1 MRKISYFLT
10 TLFLLIPAQFSF
22 AERQLSVVIEGITN
36 KKALENAQN
45 ATELYQLNGKEA
57 PSDLRIQWLYEEGAK
72 EIIDALQPYGYY
84 RADVKGN
91 LLYEGN
97 TVKVVYQVTPN
108 ERIPIGELNLGITDL
123 DAIKTRP
130 TKEAMS
136 EYQAFDSIL
145 TSTKMKVGAPLNHTQ
160 YESTKSKLSQKASEL
175 GYFDA
180 YYPEHQILVNLDD
193 YKAYIDLEMT
203 LGERYVFG
211 NTTFHQ
217 EYFDNAFLERFLI
230 GMKESNDY
238 SDQKLVKLQSSF
250 NESNYF
256 EDAVI
261 VPKINAQD
269 KDVPLD
275 IYLRLRKQRTLTL
288 GLGYSSD
295 IGLKTMGGMTWH
307 YVNPYGHRLVTSFLL
322 AQKKRDALI
331 NYQIPGTD
339 PLKDQYNIFAKY
351 DYEDTSTKD
360 YTTYMVGVSKERIR
374 EQYKYGY
381 SLHYQYDKFRDFD
394 GSKQNSRYLV
404 PTIYGEWKTAPVIP
418 FDQFGLIID
427 GQLRGASGKVLSTT
441 TFLQA
446 QLGATAF
453 VPLGENNRFILR
465 GAAGYTKIRDRD
477 IPRLPPSLRFY
488 AGGDNSVR
496 GYKYDGIGDKGYNGD
511 IYGGK
516 KLIVGSVEYEHKI
529 IPSLSVVAFVDAG
542 DAYNSKLELKYGA
555 GAGVRWY
562 SPIGTVKLDLAHGFD
577 KEYGDTIR
585 LHLNINSE
593 L

>member
-10 TLFLLIPAQFSF
+10 ALLLILPAQYSA
-22 AERQLSVVIEGITN
+22 AERMLSVTIEGITN

-72 EIIDALQPYGYY
+72 EIATALQPYGYY
-84 RADVKGN
+84 RANIKGN

-108 ERIPIGELNLGITDL
+108 AQIPIAELKLGITDL
-123 DAIKTRP
+123 EAIKSRP
-130 TKEAMS
+130 TKEAQS
-136 EYQAFDSIL
+136 EYEAFETIL
-145 TSTKMKVGAPLNHTQ
+145 ASTKMKVGKPLIHPQ
-160 YESTKSKLSQKASEL
+160 YESTKSKLSQKAAEL

-180 YYPEHQILVNLDD
+180 YYPEHEILVNLDN
-193 YKAYIDLEMT
+193 YKAYVDLEMT

-211 NTTFHQ
+211 DTTFHQ
-217 EYFDNAFLERFLI
+217 EYFDKAFLERFLI
-230 GMKESNDY
+230 GMREQNDY
-238 SDQKLVKLQSSF
+238 SDQKLVRLQSSF

-261 VPKINAQD
+261 VPKINTKD
-269 KDVPLD
+269 KEVPLD

-295 IGLKTMGGMTWH
+295 IGFKTMGGLTWH
-307 YVNPYGHRLVTSFLL
+307 YINPYGHRLTTSFLL
-322 AQKKRDALI
+322 AQKKRDAVI

-360 YTTYMVGVSKERIR
+360 YTTYMLGVSKERIR
-374 EQYKYGY
+374 EQYMYGY
-381 SLHYQYDKFRDFD
+381 SLHYQYDRFRDIE
-394 GSKQNSRYLV
+394 GAKQNSRYLV
-404 PTIYGEWKTAPVIP
+404 PTIYGQWKTAPTIG
-418 FDQFGLIID
+418 FDQFGMVID
-427 GQLRGASGKVLSTT
+427 GQLRGASGKILSTA

-446 QLGATAF
+446 KLGATAF
-453 VPLGENNRFILR
+453 VPLGESDRLILR
-465 GAAGYTKIRDRD
+465 GAVGYTKIKDKD
-477 IPRLPPSLRFY
+477 LPRLPPSLRFY

-516 KLIVGSVEYEHKI
+516 KLVVGSIEYEHKI

-542 DAYNSKLELKYGA
+542 DAFNSNLELKYGA
-555 GAGVRWY
+555 GTGIRWY
-562 SPIGTVKLDLAHGFD
+562 APIGTVKLDIAHGFNR
-577 KEYGDTIR
+577 EYGDTVR

>member
-10 TLFLLIPAQFSF
+10 ILLLLIPIQYGF
-22 AERQLSVVIEGITN
+22 AERKLSVTIEGITN

-45 ATELYQLNGKEA
+45 ATGLYQLNGKEA

-72 EIIDALQPYGYY
+72 EIADALQPYGYY
-84 RADVKGN
+84 RAKIKGN
-91 LLYEGN
+91 LLYEGD
-97 TVKVVYQVTPN
+97 TVKVIYKVTPN

-123 DAIKTRP
+123 KAVKERP
-130 TKEAMS
+130 TKEAQS
-136 EYQAFDSIL
+136 EYNAFEKIL
-145 TSTKMKVGAPLNHTQ
+145 SSTKMKVGAPLNHTQ
-160 YESTKSKLSQKASEL
+160 YESTKNKLSQKASEL
-175 GYFDA
+175 GFFDA

-193 YKAYIDLEMT
+193 YKAYIDLKMT
-203 LGERYVFG
+203 LGDRYVFG

-230 GMKESNDY
+230 GMKENSDY
-238 SDQKLVKLQSSF
+238 SDQKLVQLQSRF

-261 VPKINAQD
+261 APKINMEK

-275 IYLRLRKQRTLTL
+275 IYLRRRKQRTLTL

-307 YVNPYGHRLVTSFLL
+307 YVNPYGHRLITNFLI

-339 PLKDQYNIFAKY
+339 PLKDQYNIFIQY

-360 YTTYMVGVSKERIR
+360 YTTYMTGVSKERIR
-374 EQYKYGY
+374 DQYMYGY
-381 SLHYQYDKFRDFD
+381 SLHYQYDKFRDIE
-394 GSKQNSRYLV
+394 GRKQNSRYLV
-404 PTIYGEWKTAPVIP
+404 PTIYGEWKTAPVMA
-418 FDQFGLIID
+418 FNEFGMVID
-427 GQLRGASGKVLSTT
+427 GHLRGASGKILSTT
-441 TFLQA
+441 TFLQTR
-446 QLGATAF
+446 LGITAF
-453 VPLGENNRFILR
+453 VPLTETDRFILR
-465 GAAGYTKIRDRD
+465 GTVGYTKIRDRD
-477 IPRLPPSLRFY
+477 LPRLPPSLRFY

-516 KLIVGSVEYEHKI
+516 KLVVGSIEYEHKI

-555 GAGVRWY
+555 GTGVRWY
-562 SPIGTVKLDLAHGFD
+562 SPIGTVKLDLAHGFN
-577 KEYGDTIR
+577 KEYGDTVR
-585 LHLNINSE
+585 LHLNIESE